1 MRQLKNLIFYAFGLA
16 VSICFLLFVLL
27 AAGAVNLSD
36 AAVATLGSV
45 TVAIIQLMKILV
57 KKMWRNASHEI

>member
-1 MRQLKNLIFYAFGLA
+1 MRRLQNLVFYAFGLS
-16 VSICFLLFVLL
+16 VSVCLLLFVLL

-36 AAVATLGSV
+36 VAVATLGSV

-57 KKMWRNASHEI
+57 KKMWRNAPHEI